1 MPTPTP
7 AITTPDRTRS
17 DVTASE
23 IIAEST
29 AAERPASVST
39 AIPTTTDESVAGP
52 TGVTLPLPPLAEQ
65 AERLIA
71 LGVPEL
77 AGITPEDLRSH
88 ARRLAATL
96 TSTTPADPAA
106 DAPDRAL
113 LVVHPAAVPAA
124 DLAPLLEHAGKP
136 GFVVVD
142 MTDLAE
148 FVPIDGI
155 DLPGGPLYLVTD
167 PERGDELRNWS
178 PDEALPE
185 IRGGGRTPLTVW
197 EGISWLLQQPERLE
211 ANRCFMTIGSRRPKK
226 GGRGGLDARTPALW
240 ISGGTGRDG
249 RECRDAPKVG
259 WCWAGNRHTWLGFA
273 SAAARIGRAAARIG

>member
-7 AITTPDRTRS
+7 AITTPDRTASS
-17 DVTASE
+17 DATD
-23 IIAEST
+23 EST
-29 AAERPASVST
+29 A
-39 AIPTTTDESVAGP
+39 GP
-52 TGVTLPLPPLAEQ
+52 TDVTPPLPPLAEQ
-65 AERLIA
+65 AERLVA

-96 TSTTPADPAA
+96 ATTTPADPTA
-106 DAPDRAL
+106 DGPDRAL

-124 DLAPLLEHAGKP
+124 ALTPLLEHAGKP

-155 DLPGGPLYLVTD
+155 DLPEGPLYLVTD
-167 PERGDELRNWS
+167 PKRGDELRNWS

-185 IRGGGRTPLTVW
+185 IRGGGRTPLTVS
-197 EGISWLLQQPERLE
+197 EGISWLLQQPDRLE

-249 RECRDAPKVG
+249 RERRDAPKVG

-273 SAAARIGRAAARIG
+273 SAARRVG